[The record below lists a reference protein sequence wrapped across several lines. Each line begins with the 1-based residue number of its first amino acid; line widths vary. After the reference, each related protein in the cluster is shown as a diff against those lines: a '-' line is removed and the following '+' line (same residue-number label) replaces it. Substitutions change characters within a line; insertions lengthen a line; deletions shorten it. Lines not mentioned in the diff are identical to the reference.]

1 MTPNP
6 DARATSKT
14 VVLTL
19 TTLGTFSTP
28 FIMASLNVALP
39 TVGEEFELSAVA
51 MGSLATVYL
60 VATAALLVPVGKL
73 ADTYGRKKVFLYGMA
88 VLSAACLLAAA
99 APSFPWL
106 VASLLLQG
114 AGGAMIF
121 STTPAILTA
130 VFPPGERGRA
140 LGINVA
146 AVYLG
151 LSVGP
156 AIGGILT
163 GTLGW
168 RSVFIPP
175 AVLGIAVIGLVV
187 ALVRDE
193 WRVPRTARFDLF
205 GSLVYGLALV
215 ALTAGFS
222 TLPRL
227 SGAALAVGGLVAIAV
242 FVWWEL
248 RAADPILNIDLFRR
262 NRVFSFSNLAALIN
276 YSATFAV
283 GFLLSLFLQ
292 YVKGFTVETAGLILM
307 AQPVVMALFS
317 PLAGRLSDRVESRI
331 VASTGMALTAV
342 GLLILT
348 FLGEGTTV
356 FSIALTLA
364 LLGFGFALF
373 SAPNT
378 NTVMSSVD
386 GRYLGV
392 ASATLGTMR
401 LLGQML
407 SMAIA
412 MLVFSLTLGTAQV
425 TDAVHD
431 EFGIAVR
438 VAFGIST
445 VLCLIGVAASL
456 ARGRLNG
463 GTTETPAEGVEATA
477 A

>member
-1 MTPNP
+1 MSSPQTVPPTN
-6 DARATSKT
+6 KN
-14 VVLTL
+14 VVLAV
-19 TTLGTFSTP
+19 TTLGSFSTP
-28 FIMASLNVALP
+28 LIMSSLNVALP
-39 TVGEEFELSAVA
+39 TIGEEFDLSAVA
-51 MGSLATVYL
+51 LGSLATVYL
-60 VATAALLVPVGKL
+60 VVTAALLVPIGKM
-73 ADTYGRKKVFLYGMA
+73 ADTHGRKRVFLYGMA
-88 VLSAACLLAAA
+88 ILSGACLFSAA

-114 AGGAMIF
+114 AGAAMIF
-121 STTPAILTA
+121 STGPAILTA

-146 AVYLG
+146 AIYLG
-151 LSVGP
+151 LSLGP

-168 RSVFIPP
+168 RSIFILP
-175 AVLGIAVIGLVV
+175 AALGTVVIAFVVIRVH
-187 ALVRDE
+187 DE
-193 WRVPRTARFDLF
+193 WVVPRVARFDLA
-205 GSLVYGLALV
+205 GTVIYAVALV

-222 TLPRL
+222 TLPKL
-227 SGAALAVGGLVAIAV
+227 SGAALAIGGLTAGAV

-262 NRVFSFSNLAALIN
+262 NRVFAFSNVAALIN

-283 GFLLSLFLQ
+283 GFLLSLYLQ
-292 YVKGFTVETAGLILM
+292 YVKGFTVETAGFILM
-307 AQPVVMALFS
+307 AQPVMQTLFS
-317 PLAGRLSDRVESRI
+317 PLAGRLSDKVESRV
-331 VASTGMALTAV
+331 VASTGMALTTV
-342 GLLILT
+342 GLLLLT
-348 FLGEGTTV
+348 FLGADAPV
-356 FSIALTLA
+356 PFIALVLA

-386 GRYLGV
+386 DRFLGV

-412 MLVFSLTLGTAQV
+412 LLVFSVTLGSAQV

-431 EFGIAVR
+431 EFVTAVR
-438 VAFGIST
+438 IAFGIST
-445 VLCLIGVAASL
+445 ALCAIGVAASL
-456 ARGRLNG
+456 ARGRLRAP
-463 GTTETPAEGVEATA
+463 TEGSPVGAHTA
-477 A
+477 D